1 MTLPQLSEYAI
12 QAARL
17 AAAAIMKVYTR
28 PEGFTGQTKPD
39 DSPVTE
45 ADLAANALIIKHLE
59 NTKLPI
65 ITEESEIAD
74 YSVRKN
80 WTRYWLVDPLDG
92 TKEFLAKNG
101 DFTVNIALIENGKPV
116 LGVVLL
122 PVSSDL
128 YTAYQGN
135 GAWHTNGQGET
146 KQLKVKNFALNESGL
161 VVMASRSNLNEETK
175 QFIQALNN
183 PVLVNRG
190 RSLKLL
196 EVAAGNANLYPRRGT
211 TMEWDIAAGQAILQ
225 EAGGKV
231 TILSENEFKGLPLF
245 YNKQNLENFHFLAQG
260 NCLMD

>member
-1 MTLPQLSEYAI
+1 
-12 QAARL
+12 
-17 AAAAIMKVYTR
+17 
-28 PEGFTGQTKPD
+28 
-39 DSPVTE
+39 
-45 ADLAANALIIKHLE
+45 
-59 NTKLPI
+59 
-65 ITEESEIAD
+65 
-74 YSVRKN
+74 
-80 WTRYWLVDPLDG
+80 VDPLDG

-190 RSLKLL
+190 SSLKLL